1 MLPGRIVGSVTVGGK
16 QRPFSLDVP
25 TGRVALDHFES
36 ADAMQRSIGPMER
49 EAIERQVRSET
60 GASNVRI
67 GEYQCSQCNRWV
79 DVVKSPNDWASDRCK
94 KCG

>member
-25 TGRVALDHFES
+25 TGRVVLDRFES
-36 ADAMQRSIGPMER
+36 ADAMQRSVGPMER
-49 EAIERQVRSET
+49 EAIDRQVRSET

-67 GEYQCSQCNRWV
+67 GEYHCSRCNRWV
-79 DVVKSPNDWASDRCK
+79 DVVKSPNDWASDRCNN
-94 KCG
+94 CR